1 MQNCW
6 GVNKVYYGNVK
17 VARIDLIHDTSHPCT
32 RPRIDGL
39 KPMSRGIS
47 GGKQVIKFA
56 NTSNRGRVCLFYQ
69 NETTISLSFK
79 IYISSFGKMYVITVC
94 HEDIY
99 GRYCIQKSNNDHFHP
114 YFDIIVFNMKRSSF
128 PVVWNKQSR
137 SRFLPLAIFFTCLPP
152 EKPRDIVL

>member
-17 VARIDLIHDTSHPCT
+17 VARIDLIHDTRHLCT
-32 RPRIDGL
+32 RSRIDGL

-47 GGKQVIKFA
+47 GGKQVVKFA
-56 NTSNRGRVCLFYQ
+56 NTSNHCRVCLFYHF
-69 NETTISLSFK
+69 IV
-79 IYISSFGKMYVITVC
+79 YISGLGKIYVITVC

-99 GRYCIQKSNNDHFHP
+99 GRSCIQKSNDDHFHP

-128 PVVWNKQSR
+128 PVVSSLVCPHGNHVTV
-137 SRFLPLAIFFTCLPP
+137 FLPHQSLSACKDGGYR
-152 EKPRDIVL
+152 E